1 MVAGDRFELPMH
13 LAYETGVVTT
23 LPAIK
28 LNWSGI
34 GESNSWHQFGKLRY
48 CHYTN
53 PAKML
58 VDALGF
64 EPRMFT
70 QRDQIYSLGQHTP

>member
-1 MVAGDRFELPMH
+1 
-13 LAYETGVVTT
+13 
-23 LPAIK
+23 
-28 LNWSGI
+28 
-34 GESNSWHQFGKLRY
+34 
-48 CHYTN
+48 
-53 PAKML
+53 